1 MGSVVEEKMSTTPNA
16 EPPTSHAQLR
26 VAGNTSDVKG
36 RTSNIL
42 WRIVDLIVAVI
53 FIYAGAIKA
62 LDPVQFASDI
72 DNYKILPWPIS
83 VALAFYLPW
92 LEIFC
97 GFALVVRLLYRGALS
112 ILTTLI
118 LTFTLMTIAAKV
130 RGLDITCGCFGHA
143 SQNWSFP
150 SKPRLEIDRK
160 ASFNFPSGDS
170 SQALHEW
177 FGVTSQQDGSSTLH
191 SMFPLLYRSES
202 RTANRARKAQA
213 GRWPAA
219 ILVNF

>member
-1 MGSVVEEKMSTTPNA
+1 MGSMAQEEMNKTPNA
-16 EPPTSHAQLR
+16 QLSTSNLQLSGD
-26 VAGNTSDVKG
+26 ASTSNIKN

-42 WRIVDLIVAVI
+42 RRIVDLIVAGV

-150 SKPRLEIDRK
+150 SHL
-160 ASFNFPSGDS
+160 ATN
-170 SQALHEW
+170 L
-177 FGVTSQQDGSSTLH
+177 
-191 SMFPLLYRSES
+191 
-202 RTANRARKAQA
+202 
-213 GRWPAA
+213 A
-219 ILVNF
+219 ILAALVVLSFKAASGNRPQSVV